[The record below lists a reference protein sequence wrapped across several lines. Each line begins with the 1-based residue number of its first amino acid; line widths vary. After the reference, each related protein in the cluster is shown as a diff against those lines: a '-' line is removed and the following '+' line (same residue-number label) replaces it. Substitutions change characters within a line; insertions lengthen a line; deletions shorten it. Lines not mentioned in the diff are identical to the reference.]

1 MPVVQDTLIAATTF
15 NDIQN
20 KVASVLGNGVG
31 DLGYGQVVTSQ
42 SVVRGDKITSLNWG
56 NLRTDLIKC
65 RQHQTGLDESG
76 NLSPITDQTTI
87 TADIVNEFETFTN
100 TVFNERQNIAI
111 TPGAGITVQGATSAP
126 LVQKSYSSNWNQKL
140 YLIVTCQFQPFSD
153 GPRQFTASD
162 SARHFFNAGGEI
174 RLQLDIDN
182 VNSKKEEEYQQMFD
196 DFGVVRIRA
205 NDTTNGTGTTNRG
218 FNQLTTS
225 DQQVWNMAG
234 RGYYY
239 YAYSNNDIIVTAQ
252 ANSDKSQVIVTIEL
266 RDDDYGN
273 IDESVDAT
281 ITGTVTTLQPIG
293 DNVALDNP
301 TFTST
306 NWSGSYTAPVIDT
319 STPTP
324 PPPPPP
330 SGSAP
335 SPSIQIAV
343 NGSTGGIVWNMDTGT
358 AGVVRVIGPTG
369 QRVYFS
375 SLDSSDVV
383 GNATFNTPDYGIY
396 QAEISSTNAYGT
408 GTDSDT
414 ESKPQPVNTF
424 DFPTPTPAGQTW
436 PITVTGTPG
445 ATFSWVSSSPDI
457 PGYDNQSATR
467 TLNENGVWQTT
478 GYDSIPG
485 TVTFTVTFTT
495 GSPASITKTHIAT

>member
-1 MPVVQDTLIAATTF
+1 MAVSQGTLIAATTF

-20 KVASVLGNGVG
+20 KVASVLGQGVG

-42 SVVRGDKITSLNWG
+42 AVVRGDKITSLNWG

-76 NLSPITDQTTI
+76 NLSPITDETTI

-140 YLIVTCQFQPFSD
+140 YLIVTCQFQPFTD

-252 ANSDKSQVIVTIEL
+252 TNASKSQVIVTIEL

-273 IDESVDAT
+273 IDEPVDAT

-306 NWSGSYTAPVIDT
+306 NWSGSYTAPTVDT
-319 STPTP
+319 STPP

-335 SPSIQIAV
+335 NPSVSVGIS
-343 NGSTGGIVWNMDTGT
+343 GGTGTVSWNRDTGT
-358 AGVVRVIGPTG
+358 YGIVRVTGPTG
-369 QRVYFS
+369 QREYLNS
-375 SLDSSDVV
+375 SISAS
-383 GNATFNTPDYGIY
+383 GAAQFTSADYGIY
-396 QAEISSTNAYGT
+396 TAEISSTNAYGT
-408 GTDSDT
+408 GTDSDSA
-414 ESKPQPVNTF
+414 SKPQPANTF

-457 PGYDNQSATR
+457 PGYNNQSETR
-467 TLNENGVWQTT
+467 TLNSNGVWQTT

>member
-1 MPVVQDTLIAATTF
+1 MPVVQDTLITATTF

-31 DLGYGQVVTSQ
+31 DLGYGQLVTSQ
-42 SVVRGDKITSLNWG
+42 PVVRSETISSLNWG
-56 NLRTDLIKC
+56 NLRSDLLKC

-76 NLSPITDQTTI
+76 NLSLITDQTTI

-252 ANSDKSQVIVTIEL
+252 ANSDKSAIVVTIEL

-273 IDESVDAT
+273 IDEPVDAT

-306 NWSGSYTAPVIDT
+306 NWSGSYDAAAAQPPASPPAPA
-319 STPTP
+319 PTP
-324 PPPPPP
+324 F
-330 SGSAP
+330 STSI
-335 SPSIQIAV
+335 SPSV
-343 NGSTGGIVWNMDTGT
+343 D
-358 AGVVRVIGPTG
+358 
-369 QRVYFS
+369 
-375 SLDSSDVV
+375 
-383 GNATFNTPDYGIY
+383 
-396 QAEISSTNAYGT
+396 
-408 GTDSDT
+408 TDSVGYGASLNSGYSFSRT
-414 ESKPQPVNTF
+414 
-424 DFPTPTPAGQTW
+424 
-436 PITVTGTPG
+436 ITVTGNGDGGGTVNLSTSTQASFISLTVTPASFFLSSG
-445 ATFSWVSSSPDI
+445 SSKSVTVTGSVGPNSITNPWVFTVNS
-457 PGYDNQSATR
+457 NQGGSYTR
-467 TLNENGVWQTT
+467 TVNRFN
-478 GYDSIPG
+478 D
-485 TVTFTVTFTT
+485 
-495 GSPASITKTHIAT
+495 A